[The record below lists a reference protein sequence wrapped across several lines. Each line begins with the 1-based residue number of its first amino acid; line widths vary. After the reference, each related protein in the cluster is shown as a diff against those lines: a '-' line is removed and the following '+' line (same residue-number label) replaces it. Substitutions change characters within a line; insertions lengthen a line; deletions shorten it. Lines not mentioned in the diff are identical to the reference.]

1 MPASASSHQ
10 IRQKLK
16 FKCHICPNKQF
27 ISKCKLDWHL
37 KCHSRRFQCTSPGC
51 EKSFKQKQHL
61 KSHMLT
67 HVEGGVRPYR
77 CTYTDC
83 GKTFKSISHLK
94 DHTQSVHMRL
104 KPFECAFCGSA
115 FSRQSSL
122 KHHLKHLHANLVE
135 SNGQLSEQTEK
146 QLQILRESKTL
157 QSAQPTTSLK

>member
-1 MPASASSHQ
+1 
-10 IRQKLK
+10 
-16 FKCHICPNKQF
+16 
-27 ISKCKLDWHL
+27 
-37 KCHSRRFQCTSPGC
+37 
-51 EKSFKQKQHL
+51 
-61 KSHMLT
+61 MLT

-122 KHHLKHLHANLVE
+122 KHHLKHLHSNLVE
-135 SNGQLSEQTEK
+135 SNGQLSE
-146 QLQILRESKTL
+146 
-157 QSAQPTTSLK
+157 